1 MKKKDIYIFTTVLF
15 LIICVLLIA
24 YKNESKFDKVG
35 WTVKGDLNSYPNR
48 DRMLN
53 DLIKNQKLKGL
64 TYRQLIINIGEPEK
78 NVIGDK
84 NLIYYDIVTDYG
96 LDIDPVY
103 IKTLEFKFD
112 RDSIITDYRI
122 NEIKH

>member
-1 MKKKDIYIFTTVLF
+1 MGKKDFYIFTTVLI

-24 YKNESKFDKVG
+24 YKNEIKFDKVG
-35 WTVKGDLNSYPNR
+35 WIVKGDLNSYPNR

-64 TYRQLIINIGEPEK
+64 TYRQLIKNIGEPEK
-78 NVIGDK
+78 NMTGDRYS
-84 NLIYYDIVTDYG
+84 IYYNIMTDYG

-112 RDSIITDYRI
+112 KDSIITDYRI